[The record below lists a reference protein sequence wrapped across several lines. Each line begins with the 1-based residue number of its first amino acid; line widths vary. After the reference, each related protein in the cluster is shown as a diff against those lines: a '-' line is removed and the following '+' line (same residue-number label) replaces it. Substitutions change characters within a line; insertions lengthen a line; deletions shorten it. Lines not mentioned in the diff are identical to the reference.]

1 MEIRS
6 PPTNPRTP
14 RVCHN
19 TRFFPAG
26 LTRWVT
32 RHGISGE
39 WWAQCNESVT
49 LPASSYLCRTPNRPM
64 PVSHIAGQAAGN
76 RAARIFPV
84 LLTTVY
90 FLLLLYFFFFSIE
103 LMSTAFKLAGQGFA
117 ERLIH
122 MVSDPVAG
130 LLLGFV
136 ATGIIQSSSTTTTIL
151 VGLVASG
158 TLSIELAIPVIMGA
172 NIGTTTTNTLVSMG
186 HVTRP
191 AEFQRAFA
199 ASTVHDFF
207 NVLAAVTLLPIE
219 VVFHP
224 IQKVAVFFQGVFEGA
239 GGMNM
244 ASPLKAILH
253 PLAEVVVDSF
263 PHFLLLMILALG
275 ILFLC
280 LQQMMRVM
288 RGAVLSRLEALFD
301 RVLFRNDAASFGL
314 GLVCTASVQSSSAT
328 TSLVVPLAGTG
339 VLTLRQIFP
348 YTLGANVGT
357 TITAILA
364 SFSTGSPA
372 AVTIALAHLTF
383 NMFGIAIYYPLS
395 AIPIWLAQKAGKIAA
410 RSRGS
415 SALAIIV
422 YLALIVLPL
431 IYIFVL

>member
-1 MEIRS
+1 MLRGSARNVTKLLHSSLERRRRENLN
-6 PPTNPRTP
+6 PPEPVSDSAGQGRTK
-14 RVCHN
+14 RAE
-19 TRFFPAG
+19 T
-26 LTRWVT
+26 
-32 RHGISGE
+32 I
-39 WWAQCNESVT
+39 
-49 LPASSYLCRTPNRPM
+49 LPA
-64 PVSHIAGQAAGN
+64 
-76 RAARIFPV
+76 
-84 LLTTVY
+84 LLTAAY
-90 FLLLLYFFFFSIE
+90 FLLLLYLFFFSID
-103 LMSTAFKLAGQGFA
+103 LMSTAFKLAGRGFA
-117 ERLIH
+117 ERLIY

-136 ATGIIQSSSTTTTIL
+136 ATGIIQSSSTTTTIV

-158 TLSIELAIPVIMGA
+158 TLSIELAVPVIMGA

-207 NVLAAVTLLPIE
+207 NVLAAITLLPVE
-219 VVFHP
+219 MMFHP
-224 IQKVAVFFQGVFEGA
+224 IERTAVFLQRLFEGA
-239 GGMNM
+239 GGMNA

-253 PLAEVVVDSF
+253 PLAELVVGAF
-263 PHFLLLMILALG
+263 PHFLFLMVLALG
-275 ILFLC
+275 LLFLC

-288 RGAVLSRLEALFD
+288 RGAVLSRLETLFD

-348 YTLGANVGT
+348 YTLGANIGT
-357 TITAILA
+357 TVTAILA

-383 NMFGIAIYYPLS
+383 NLFGIAIYYPLS
-395 AIPIWLAQKAGKIAA
+395 ALPLWLAQKAGRMAS

-415 SALAIIV
+415 SALVIGIYV
-422 YLALIVLPL
+422 ALIVLPL
-431 IYIFVL
+431 IYIFAL